1 MTRDVLEAKK
11 RVEGYSYEELGD
23 TTWDLIASENNF
35 CRDMAKGID
44 EVYHLVQ
51 TGQELYL
58 VEKLLMAF
66 TGENLEGLC
75 NIIEKRKE
83 AGTL

>member
-1 MTRDVLEAKK
+1 MTKEIMEAKSL
-11 RVEGYSYEELGD
+11 VESCSYAELGD

-44 EVYHLVQ
+44 EVYHLIE
-51 TGQELYL
+51 TSREFDL

-66 TGENLEGLC
+66 TGENIVGLC
-75 NIIEKRKE
+75 EVIKKRKE